1 MKELAMELYDMATD
15 IDYRDYEETKENDI
29 LLILRDLESLPKDSA
44 LLQCLEMIV
53 NRFQLFSARPVQP
66 GSRQQAR
73 CGLFPSPQG

>member
-44 LLQCLEMIV
+44 LLQCLEVIV
-53 NRFQLFSARPVQP
+53 NRF
-66 GSRQQAR
+66 
-73 CGLFPSPQG
+73 